1 MTGVNNIIMLK
12 EASMVDKKLIEEV
25 VEDMKNYNKPPTFET
40 GFLDLDDLLRI
51 RNKSALITIGARP
64 AMGKTSF
71 MLNILENQMKLN
83 KKCIFFTLE
92 MNKKQIIQRLL
103 CSNSEIDSWKIRTG
117 NMQDKDW
124 EKIGK
129 STLEIEKWDLLV
141 NDKSCIT
148 IEEIEEYIKE
158 INPDIVFIDYLQLI
172 NPTKKKDRNA
182 EINDIMQNLKRIAD
196 ENNIIIFISSQL
208 SRSLEQRFDKR
219 PMLSDL
225 RDSGSIE
232 YISDIVFFI
241 YREDYYNSSNEE
253 DISKRGTAEIIVA
266 KNKFGP
272 SGTVNLLF
280 NIRIAKFLNPIKVN
294 WEF

>member
-1 MTGVNNIIMLK
+1 
-12 EASMVDKKLIEEV
+12 MVDKKLIEEV
-25 VEDMKNYNKPPTFET
+25 IEDMKNYNKPPTFET
-40 GFLDLDDLLRI
+40 GFPDLDDLLRI

-64 AMGKTSF
+64 AMGKTSL
-71 MLNILENQMKLN
+71 MLNILENQMKQN
-83 KKCIFFTLE
+83 KKCIIFSLE
-92 MNKKQIIQRLL
+92 MNKKQIIHRLL

-117 NMQDKDW
+117 NMQEKDW

-129 STLEIEKWDLLV
+129 SSLEIEKWNLLM
-141 NDKSCIT
+141 NDKSCISVK
-148 IEEIEEYIKE
+148 EIEEYIKE

-172 NPTKKKDRNA
+172 NPAKKKERCT
-182 EINDIMQNLKRIAD
+182 EINDIMQNLKRIAN
-196 ENNIIIFISSQL
+196 ENNLIIFVNSSL
-208 SRSLEQRFDKR
+208 SRSPEQRCDKR

-232 YISDIVFFI
+232 NISDIVLFI
-241 YREDYYNSSNEE
+241 YRDEYYNSSDEE

-266 KNKFGP
+266 KNNFGP

-280 NIRIAKFLNPIKVN
+280 NKRITKFLNPIKVN